1 MFEWLK
7 DKFKKKED
15 EVKEEIQ
22 EVKEELSEDN
32 KEEEIEDI
40 HEKLEEVEVKGN
52 LSEEDIKTSE
62 KKEDTNKEFQDKEVI
77 EDALG
82 KKSEKEDEVKE
93 EIQVS
98 KGELSEEK
106 KEEDLE
112 EIHEKL
118 EEGNLSNENIKT
130 SEKKEDTNKE
140 FQDKEVIEN
149 ALEKKAE
156 EKESEVKEEIQA
168 VKEELSEDNKEHDI
182 EEIENIHEKL
192 EEVEEKENLPEEDI
206 ETSEK
211 KEDTNKEFQDKEVI
225 EDAIEKKA
233 EEKESEVKEEIHEK
247 LEEVEEKGNLSEE
260 DIKTS
265 EKKEDTNKEF
275 QDKEVI
281 DDAIENKAEE
291 KEEEPKKVS
300 LFQRLKEGLDKT
312 RKEVGIKINTVLG
325 AYVKID
331 DEMLEDL
338 EDILVSAD
346 VGMET
351 TMKLIDN
358 LRETIIREKV
368 NDPKEVKPLL
378 LEEAKKLMNPEL
390 NTKINSEPP
399 VIILVVGVN
408 GVGKTTT
415 IGKLSQR
422 FKNEN
427 KSVLVCAAD
436 TFRAAAIDQLKEW
449 GSRANV
455 DVISH
460 DEGSDPAAVVFDAIE
475 AAKARKTDV
484 LIVDTAGR
492 LHNKSNLM
500 KELEKINR
508 IISKKYPEA
517 NRENL
522 LVLDSTTGQNAINQA
537 KTFKEVT
544 DISAIALTKLDGT
557 AKGGVVI
564 ALQSELGIPI
574 KLIGVGEGIE
584 DLQDFNIDTFLETI
598 FG

>member
-1 MFEWLK
+1 MFEWFK

-15 EVKEEIQ
+15 EVKEEVQ
-22 EVKEELSEDN
+22 EVKDEISSEDN
-32 KEEEIEDI
+32 QEEE
-40 HEKLEEVEVKGN
+40 
-52 LSEEDIKTSE
+52 
-62 KKEDTNKEFQDKEVI
+62 
-77 EDALG
+77 
-82 KKSEKEDEVKE
+82 
-93 EIQVS
+93 
-98 KGELSEEK
+98 
-106 KEEDLE
+106 LE

-118 EEGNLSNENIKT
+118 EKVSEEGNLSEEVLEA
-130 SEKKEDTNKE
+130 SEDIEDTNE
-140 FQDKEVIEN
+140 RFQDKEVIEE
-149 ALEKKAE
+149 AIEKKTE
-156 EKESEVKEEIQA
+156 EIEDSKEEIKEDQFTEDNLEEI
-168 VKEELSEDNKEHDI
+168 KEEDKDL
-182 EEIENIHEKL
+182 EEIHEML
-192 EEVEEKENLPEEDI
+192 EEVSEEGNLSEEDL
-206 ETSEK
+206 EASEK
-211 KEDTNKEFQDKEVI
+211 IEDTNGKFQDKEVI
-225 EDAIEKKA
+225 EEAI
-233 EEKESEVKEEIHEK
+233 
-247 LEEVEEKGNLSEE
+247 
-260 DIKTS
+260 D
-265 EKKEDTNKEF
+265 
-275 QDKEVI
+275 
-281 DDAIENKAEE
+281 NKAEE
-291 KEEEPKKVS
+291 KEENQENLEEEVEEVEEPKKAS
-300 LFQRLKEGLDKT
+300 LFQRLMDGLDKT

-390 NTKINSEPP
+390 NTKINSDPP

-449 GSRANV
+449 GIRANV

-475 AAKARKTDV
+475 AAKARNTDV

-574 KLIGVGEGIE
+574 KLIGVGEGID

>member
-1 MFEWLK
+1 MFEWFK

-15 EVKEEIQ
+15 EVKEELQ
-22 EVKEELSEDN
+22 EVKDEISSEDN
-32 KEEEIEDI
+32 QEEELEEI
-40 HEKLEEVEVKGN
+40 HEKLEKVSEEGN
-52 LSEEDIKTSE
+52 LSEEVLEASEDI
-62 KKEDTNKEFQDKEVI
+62 EDTNEKFQDKEVI
-77 EDALG
+77 EEAIE
-82 KKSEKEDEVKE
+82 KKTEEKEDSKE
-93 EIQVS
+93 EII
-98 KGELSEEK
+98 
-106 KEEDLE
+106 EEDKNLE

-118 EEGNLSNENIKT
+118 EEVSEEGNLSEEDLKP
-130 SEKKEDTNKE
+130 SEDIEDTNEK
-140 FQDKEVIEN
+140 FQDKEVIE
-149 ALEKKAE
+149 E
-156 EKESEVKEEIQA
+156 
-168 VKEELSEDNKEHDI
+168 
-182 EEIENIHEKL
+182 
-192 EEVEEKENLPEEDI
+192 
-206 ETSEK
+206 
-211 KEDTNKEFQDKEVI
+211 
-225 EDAIEKKA
+225 
-233 EEKESEVKEEIHEK
+233 
-247 LEEVEEKGNLSEE
+247 
-260 DIKTS
+260 
-265 EKKEDTNKEF
+265 
-275 QDKEVI
+275 
-281 DDAIENKAEE
+281 AIENKTEE
-291 KEEEPKKVS
+291 KEVNNLEENSENLEEELEEITEAPKKAS
-300 LFQRLKEGLDKT
+300 LFQRLKDGLDKT

-378 LEEAKKLMNPEL
+378 LKEAKKLMNPEL
-390 NTKINSEPP
+390 NTKINSDPP

-449 GSRANV
+449 GIRANV

-460 DEGSDPAAVVFDAIE
+460 DKGSDPAAVVFDAIE
-475 AAKARKTDV
+475 AAKARNTDV

-574 KLIGVGEGIE
+574 KLIGVGEGID

>member
-1 MFEWLK
+1 MFEWFK

-15 EVKEEIQ
+15 EVKEELQ
-22 EVKEELSEDN
+22 EVKDEISSEDN
-32 KEEEIEDI
+32 
-40 HEKLEEVEVKGN
+40 
-52 LSEEDIKTSE
+52 
-62 KKEDTNKEFQDKEVI
+62 Q
-77 EDALG
+77 
-82 KKSEKEDEVKE
+82 
-93 EIQVS
+93 
-98 KGELSEEK
+98 
-106 KEEDLE
+106 EEDLE

-118 EEGNLSNENIKT
+118 EEVSEEGNLSEEDLEA
-130 SEKKEDTNKE
+130 SEEIEDTNEK
-140 FQDKEVIEN
+140 FHDKEVIDE
-149 ALEKKAE
+149 AIEKKTE
-156 EKESEVKEEIQA
+156 EIVDSKEEI
-168 VKEELSEDNKEHDI
+168 KEEDKDL
-182 EEIENIHEKL
+182 EEIHEKL
-192 EEVEEKENLPEEDI
+192 EEVSEEGNLSEEDL
-206 ETSEK
+206 EASEEI
-211 KEDTNKEFQDKEVI
+211 EDTNEKFQDKEVI
-225 EDAIEKKA
+225 EDALDNKIED
-233 EEKESEVKEEIHEK
+233 KEENDLEENGEN
-247 LEEVEEKGNLSEE
+247 LEEEVEEV
-260 DIKTS
+260 T
-265 EKKEDTNKEF
+265 
-275 QDKEVI
+275 
-281 DDAIENKAEE
+281 
-291 KEEEPKKVS
+291 EEPKKAS
-300 LFQRLKEGLDKT
+300 LFQRLMDGLDKT
-312 RKEVGIKINTVLG
+312 RKEVGIKINTVIG

-378 LEEAKKLMNPEL
+378 LKEAKKLMNPEL
-390 NTKINSEPP
+390 NTKINSDPP

-449 GSRANV
+449 GIRANV

-475 AAKARKTDV
+475 AAKARNTDV

-574 KLIGVGEGIE
+574 KLIGVGEGID

>member
-1 MFEWLK
+1 MFEWFK

-15 EVKEEIQ
+15 EVKEEVQ
-22 EVKEELSEDN
+22 EVKDEISSEENQEEL
-32 KEEEIEDI
+32 EEI
-40 HEKLEEVEVKGN
+40 HEKLEEVSEEGN
-52 LSEEDIKTSE
+52 LSEEDLEASE
-62 KKEDTNKEFQDKEVI
+62 EIEDTNERFQDKEVI
-77 EDALG
+77 EEAIEN
-82 KKSEKEDEVKE
+82 KTEEKEDSKE
-93 EIQVS
+93 EFKEDEFTEDNLV
-98 KGELSEEK
+98 EEK
-106 KEEDLE
+106 EEDKDLE

-118 EEGNLSNENIKT
+118 EKVEEAGDLSKEEVET
-130 SEKKEDTNKE
+130 SEGIEDTNEE
-140 FQDKEVIEN
+140 FQDKEVIEE
-149 ALEKKAE
+149 AIEKKTE
-156 EKESEVKEEIQA
+156 EKEESDLEENQ
-168 VKEELSEDNKEHDI
+168 
-182 EEIENIHEKL
+182 EKL
-192 EEVEEKENLPEEDI
+192 EE
-206 ETSEK
+206 
-211 KEDTNKEFQDKEVI
+211 EV
-225 EDAIEKKA
+225 
-233 EEKESEVKEEIHEK
+233 
-247 LEEVEEKGNLSEE
+247 EEVEE
-260 DIKTS
+260 
-265 EKKEDTNKEF
+265 
-275 QDKEVI
+275 
-281 DDAIENKAEE
+281 
-291 KEEEPKKVS
+291 PKKAS
-300 LFQRLKEGLDKT
+300 LFQRLMDGLDKT

-390 NTKINSEPP
+390 NTKINSDAPA
-399 VIILVVGVN
+399 IILVVGVN

-449 GSRANV
+449 GIRANV

-475 AAKARKTDV
+475 AAKARNTDV

-574 KLIGVGEGIE
+574 KLIGVGEGID

>member
-22 EVKEELSEDN
+22 VSKEELSEDN

-40 HEKLEEVEVKGN
+40 HEKLEEVEEKGN

-62 KKEDTNKEFQDKEVI
+62 KKEDTNREFQDKEVI

-98 KGELSEEK
+98 KEELSEDK

-156 EKESEVKEEIQA
+156 EKESEVKEEIQIS
-168 VKEELSEDNKEHDI
+168 KEEFSEGKKEEDL
-182 EEIENIHEKL
+182 EEIHEKL
-192 EEVEEKENLPEEDI
+192 EEGNLSNENI

-225 EDAIEKKA
+225 EDALEK
-233 EEKESEVKEEIHEK
+233 
-247 LEEVEEKGNLSEE
+247 
-260 DIKTS
+260 
-265 EKKEDTNKEF
+265 
-275 QDKEVI
+275 
-281 DDAIENKAEE
+281 KAEE

-300 LFQRLKEGLDKT
+300 IFQRLKEGLDKT

-584 DLQDFNIDTFLETI
+584 DLQDFNIYTFLETI

>member
-1 MFEWLK
+1 MFEWFK

-15 EVKEEIQ
+15 EVKEELQ
-22 EVKEELSEDN
+22 EVKDEISSEDN
-32 KEEEIEDI
+32 QEEE
-40 HEKLEEVEVKGN
+40 
-52 LSEEDIKTSE
+52 
-62 KKEDTNKEFQDKEVI
+62 
-77 EDALG
+77 
-82 KKSEKEDEVKE
+82 
-93 EIQVS
+93 
-98 KGELSEEK
+98 
-106 KEEDLE
+106 LE

-118 EEGNLSNENIKT
+118 EKVSEEGNLSEEVLEA
-130 SEKKEDTNKE
+130 SEDIEDTNEK
-140 FQDKEVIEN
+140 FQDKEVIEE
-149 ALEKKAE
+149 AIEKKTE
-156 EKESEVKEEIQA
+156 EKEDSKEEI
-168 VKEELSEDNKEHDI
+168 KEEDKNL
-182 EEIENIHEKL
+182 EEIYEKL
-192 EEVEEKENLPEEDI
+192 EEVSEEGNLSEEDL
-206 ETSEK
+206 ETSEEI
-211 KEDTNKEFQDKEVI
+211 EDTNEKFQDKEVI
-225 EDAIEKKA
+225 EE
-233 EEKESEVKEEIHEK
+233 
-247 LEEVEEKGNLSEE
+247 
-260 DIKTS
+260 
-265 EKKEDTNKEF
+265 
-275 QDKEVI
+275 
-281 DDAIENKAEE
+281 AIENKTEE
-291 KEEEPKKVS
+291 KEVNNLEENSENLEEELEEITEAPKKAS
-300 LFQRLKEGLDKT
+300 LFQRLKDGLDKT

-378 LEEAKKLMNPEL
+378 LKEAKKIMNPEL

-449 GSRANV
+449 GNRANV

-475 AAKARKTDV
+475 AAKARNTDV

-508 IISKKYPEA
+508 IITQKYPEA

>member
-1 MFEWLK
+1 MFEWFK

-15 EVKEEIQ
+15 EVKEELQ
-22 EVKEELSEDN
+22 EVKDEISSEDN
-32 KEEEIEDI
+32 QEEELEEI
-40 HEKLEEVEVKGN
+40 HEKLEKVSEEGN
-52 LSEEDIKTSE
+52 LSEEVLEASEDI
-62 KKEDTNKEFQDKEVI
+62 EDTNEKFQDKEVI
-77 EDALG
+77 EEAIE
-82 KKSEKEDEVKE
+82 KKTEEKE
-93 EIQVS
+93 EI
-98 KGELSEEK
+98 KEEI
-106 KEEDLE
+106 KEEDKNLE

-118 EEGNLSNENIKT
+118 EEVSEEGNLSEEDLKT
-130 SEKKEDTNKE
+130 SEDIEDTNEK
-140 FQDKEVIEN
+140 FQDKEVIE
-149 ALEKKAE
+149 E
-156 EKESEVKEEIQA
+156 
-168 VKEELSEDNKEHDI
+168 
-182 EEIENIHEKL
+182 
-192 EEVEEKENLPEEDI
+192 
-206 ETSEK
+206 
-211 KEDTNKEFQDKEVI
+211 
-225 EDAIEKKA
+225 
-233 EEKESEVKEEIHEK
+233 
-247 LEEVEEKGNLSEE
+247 
-260 DIKTS
+260 
-265 EKKEDTNKEF
+265 
-275 QDKEVI
+275 
-281 DDAIENKAEE
+281 AIENKTEE
-291 KEEEPKKVS
+291 KEVNNLEENSENLEEELEEITEAPKKAS
-300 LFQRLKEGLDKT
+300 LFQRLKDGLDKT

-378 LEEAKKLMNPEL
+378 LKEAKKLMNPEL
-390 NTKINSEPP
+390 NTKINSDPP

-449 GSRANV
+449 GIRANV

-475 AAKARKTDV
+475 AAKARNTDV

-574 KLIGVGEGIE
+574 KLIGVGEGID

>member
-1 MFEWLK
+1 MFEWFK

-15 EVKEEIQ
+15 EVKEEVQ
-22 EVKEELSEDN
+22 EVKDEISSEENQEEL
-32 KEEEIEDI
+32 EEI
-40 HEKLEEVEVKGN
+40 HEKLEEVSEEGN
-52 LSEEDIKTSE
+52 LSEEDLEASE
-62 KKEDTNKEFQDKEVI
+62 EIEDTNERFQDKEVI
-77 EDALG
+77 EEAIEN
-82 KKSEKEDEVKE
+82 KTEEKEDSKE
-93 EIQVS
+93 EF
-98 KGELSEEK
+98 KEDELIEDNLVEEK
-106 KEEDLE
+106 EEDKDLE

-118 EEGNLSNENIKT
+118 EKVEEAGDLSKEEVET
-130 SEKKEDTNKE
+130 SEGIEDTNEE
-140 FQDKEVIEN
+140 FQDKEVIEE
-149 ALEKKAE
+149 AIEEKTE
-156 EKESEVKEEIQA
+156 EKEESDLEENQ
-168 VKEELSEDNKEHDI
+168 
-182 EEIENIHEKL
+182 EKL
-192 EEVEEKENLPEEDI
+192 EE
-206 ETSEK
+206 
-211 KEDTNKEFQDKEVI
+211 
-225 EDAIEKKA
+225 
-233 EEKESEVKEEIHEK
+233 
-247 LEEVEEKGNLSEE
+247 EVEEV
-260 DIKTS
+260 T
-265 EKKEDTNKEF
+265 
-275 QDKEVI
+275 
-281 DDAIENKAEE
+281 
-291 KEEEPKKVS
+291 EEPKKAS
-300 LFQRLKEGLDKT
+300 LFQRLMDGLDKT

-390 NTKINSEPP
+390 NTKINSDAPA
-399 VIILVVGVN
+399 IILVVGVN

-449 GSRANV
+449 GIRANV

-475 AAKARKTDV
+475 AAKARNTDV

-574 KLIGVGEGIE
+574 KLIGVGEGID

>member
-1 MFEWLK
+1 MFEWFK

-15 EVKEEIQ
+15 EVKEELQ
-22 EVKEELSEDN
+22 EVKDEISSEDN
-32 KEEEIEDI
+32 QEELEEIN
-40 HEKLEEVEVKGN
+40 EKLEKVSEEGN
-52 LSEEDIKTSE
+52 LSEEDLEASE
-62 KKEDTNKEFQDKEVI
+62 KIEDTNEKFQDKEVI
-77 EDALG
+77 EEA
-82 KKSEKEDEVKE
+82 
-93 EIQVS
+93 
-98 KGELSEEK
+98 
-106 KEEDLE
+106 
-112 EIHEKL
+112 
-118 EEGNLSNENIKT
+118 
-130 SEKKEDTNKE
+130 
-140 FQDKEVIEN
+140 IEN
-149 ALEKKAE
+149 KTE
-156 EKESEVKEEIQA
+156 EKEVNNLEENSENLE
-168 VKEELSEDNKEHDI
+168 
-182 EEIENIHEKL
+182 
-192 EEVEEKENLPEEDI
+192 EEVEEITEAP
-206 ETSEK
+206 
-211 KEDTNKEFQDKEVI
+211 
-225 EDAIEKKA
+225 KKA
-233 EEKESEVKEEIHEK
+233 
-247 LEEVEEKGNLSEE
+247 
-260 DIKTS
+260 
-265 EKKEDTNKEF
+265 
-275 QDKEVI
+275 
-281 DDAIENKAEE
+281 
-291 KEEEPKKVS
+291 S
-300 LFQRLKEGLDKT
+300 LFQRLKDGLDKT

-338 EDILVSAD
+338 EDILISAD

-378 LEEAKKLMNPEL
+378 LKEAKKLMNPEL
-390 NTKINSEPP
+390 NTKINSDPP

-449 GSRANV
+449 GIRANV

-475 AAKARKTDV
+475 AAKARNTDV

-574 KLIGVGEGIE
+574 KLIGVGEGID